1 MSGTLFF
8 SSLVTET
15 SSFTN
20 LPTTFADYAPSLLRG
35 ADCLHDAAGA
45 PRPGIA
51 PLLRFAEARGWQVA
65 AGITCHSSVGAPTL
79 HRDYVRLRD
88 ELLEAARAACPNAVA
103 LMLHGAMM
111 SGECEDC
118 EGDILARL
126 RAIVGPDVPVV
137 AVLDPHAHLTGAM
150 VENADALVFMKEYP
164 HTDGAERLEEALA
177 IAARML
183 DEGLRPCPAVVDC
196 RLLGFFPTDAEPMRG
211 FVDALHAIEARP
223 GLLSVSFVH
232 GFPWGDMPETGAKV
246 LAYAESDPALAAVVA
261 EEIAAA
267 VRAIS
272 DRTMPAMLSLEEA
285 VALARQ
291 PGSRPLVLADVA
303 DNPGGGAPSDS
314 TFLLRALIEAGAEN
328 AAIGLLYDPEAVR
341 ICHQVGEGARLL
353 LRVGG
358 KTGPASGDPVDLFAE
373 VMGLRTAAEMRIG
386 EAARF
391 PMGDT
396 AWVRAH
402 GIDVVLCSIRVQLYH
417 PDGFA
422 HIGIDPAAR
431 DVLVVKS
438 TNHFRAFFGELA
450 GAIHLVA
457 TPGAID
463 FDFRRLP
470 YRRLTR
476 PVYPLVADPFA
487 GVQA

>member
-1 MSGTLFF
+1 VSQTLFF
-8 SSLVTET
+8 SSLMAET

-20 LPTTFADYAPSLLRG
+20 LPTTYCDFAPGLLRG
-35 ADCLHDAAGA
+35 EACLRDEAGG
-45 PRPGIA
+45 PRPGMA
-51 PLLRFAEARGWQVA
+51 PLLDFAEARAWQVR
-65 AGITCHSSVGAPTL
+65 AGITCHASVGAPVL

-88 ELLEAARAACPNAVA
+88 ELIASARAARPDAVA
-103 LMLHGAMM
+103 LLLHGAMM

-126 RAIVGPDVPVV
+126 RAEVGPEVPIV
-137 AVLDPHAHLTGAM
+137 AVLDPHAHLTPAM
-150 VENADALVFMKEYP
+150 VAQADLLVFMKEYP
-164 HTDGAERLEEALA
+164 HTDGAERLREALA

-183 DEGLRPCPAVVDC
+183 DEGLRPMPAVVDC
-196 RLLGFFPTDAEPMRG
+196 RLLGFFPTHAQPMRG
-211 FVDALHAIEARP
+211 LVDRLQAIERRP
-223 GLLSVSFVH
+223 GVLSLSFVH
-232 GFPWGDMPETGAKV
+232 GFPWGDMPEAGAKV
-246 LAYAESDPALAAVVA
+246 LAYAEREQNVAQQVA
-261 EEIAAA
+261 EEVDAA
-267 VRAIS
+267 VQAIR
-272 DRTMPAMLSLEEA
+272 DATMPTMLSIA
-285 VALARQ
+285 QAITLARQ
-291 PGSRPLVLADVA
+291 PGPRPLVLADVA

-314 TFLLRALIEAGAEN
+314 TFLLRALIEAGVGNVAL
-328 AAIGLLYDPEAVR
+328 GLLYDPEAVR
-341 ICHQVGEGARLL
+341 ICHQVGPGARVL

-358 KTGPASGDPVDLFAE
+358 KTGPASGDPVDCDVE
-373 VMGLRTAAEMRIG
+373 VMALCTAAEMRIG
-386 EAARF
+386 DDASF

-402 GIDVVLCSIRVQLYH
+402 GIDIILCSIRVQLYH

-422 HIGIDPAAR
+422 HLGIDPAAR

-438 TNHFRAFFGELA
+438 TNHFRAFFSGLA
-450 GAIHLVA
+450 GEIHLVA

-487 GVQA
+487 DEAQ